1 MASRIAWVLAAALAC
16 PPAVSAAS
24 LTCEHGQTAAQKPDS
39 GGEKPAEKKDE
50 HRQPWWKA
58 PETRAEL
65 GISDKQSKEIDEIF
79 QSTYPTL
86 RASKDELD
94 KLDQILAATIKE
106 GVADIATVTR
116 QVSQA
121 EQARAKL
128 ATTRTT
134 MLYRMHRLLSPEQR
148 VKLNAMLERREAERR
163 KSRDRNEDHNDGRR

>member
-1 MASRIAWVLAAALAC
+1 MASRIVWFLAAALAC
-16 PPAVSAAS
+16 PAAASAAP
-24 LTCEHGQTAAQKPDS
+24 LTCEHGQTTAQKPDS
-39 GGEKPAEKKDE
+39 GGEKPGGKKDE

-79 QSTYPTL
+79 QSTYQNL
-86 RASKDELD
+86 RALKDELD
-94 KLDQILAATIKE
+94 KLDQTLAATIKE

-116 QVSQA
+116 QVGQA

-148 VKLNAMLERREAERR
+148 VKLDAMLERREAERR
-163 KSRDRNEDHNDGRR
+163 KPKNSDGRH

>member
-1 MASRIAWVLAAALAC
+1 MASRIAWFLAAALAC
-16 PPAVSAAS
+16 PGTVLAAS
-24 LTCEHGQTAAQKPDS
+24 LPCEHEQATGQKPDQRP
-39 GGEKPAEKKDE
+39 GGEKPGEKRDE
-50 HRQPWWKA
+50 HRQPWWRA

-65 GISDKQSKEIDEIF
+65 GISDKQSNEIDEIF

-94 KLDQILAATIKE
+94 KLDQTLAATIKE

-116 QVSQA
+116 QVGQA

-163 KSRDRNEDHNDGRR
+163 KSKDRNDGRR